1 MARYPFPIRNRGSVV
16 ITAPSFRLALSKI
29 CALYPNKFIKTK
41 FAKNVEQYLQRL
53 NDKECVKVSKHNG
66 YTSGS
71 LITDEDRLEELTPKL
86 KTKLRHKLFMD
97 LINAR
102 KEAAKKSANNNG
114 KAIYINVDED
124 GECLLMPTADT
135 TTFAA
140 FKSGHEIAVPIAPQ
154 LTKQISKHKP
164 TKKMKAIN
172 RLPDEE
178 EFFEPEELDLPQGVE
193 LPKEEPRKKAA
204 KKAVNGS
211 AKKAA
216 KVVKMTAIEPD
227 EEQPTE
233 DSPKMKVGA
242 KRPKTSHKAKP
253 LTVKKLAKKGKIDL
267 PEVAEESEPTT
278 KKSKRARAHPVKV
291 KRSVKLRP
299 EGRKKTKVERKP
311 KLKPSA
317 LDVQNARKQLAQ
329 WKTEREQ
336 YAKENPKR
344 QQKKAA
350 KGATKKP
357 LPLKET
363 KPLKTA
369 KKK

>member
-29 CALYPNKFIKTK
+29 CALYPNKFIQTK
-41 FAKNVEQYLQRL
+41 FAKNVEQYLIRL
-53 NDKECVKVSKHNG
+53 NEKECVKVSRHNG
-66 YTSGS
+66 YASGS
-71 LITDEDRLEELTPKL
+71 LIEDEDRLEDLTPKL

-97 LINAR
+97 LLNAR
-102 KEAAKKSANNNG
+102 KEAAKKSTANNG
-114 KAIYINVDED
+114 KAIYINVDEE

-154 LTKQISKHKP
+154 LTRQISKHKP

-193 LPKEEPRKKAA
+193 LPKEEPKKRTA
-204 KKAVNGS
+204 KKAVNGI

-216 KVVKMTAIEPD
+216 KVVSMTPND
-227 EEQPTE
+227 SEEDSPQE
-233 DSPKMKVGA
+233 DSPKAKPSA
-242 KRPKTSHKAKP
+242 KRPKKAKFTNDLIVKQ
-253 LTVKKLAKKGKIDL
+253 LTKKGPLKAQTRLTDM
-267 PEVAEESEPTT
+267 EETP
-278 KKSKRARAHPVKV
+278 KRARTHK
-291 KRSVKLRP
+291 
-299 EGRKKTKVERKP
+299 GKVERKGKTRP
-311 KLKPSA
+311 ETRAKRKPSAKVAKNKPSA
-317 LDVQNARKQLAQ
+317 LDVQNAKKQLAQ
-329 WKTEREQ
+329 WKTEREA

-350 KGATKKP
+350 KVATKKP

-363 KPLKTA
+363 KPLKTT